1 MPIVPRL
8 CTHPDNASPYAHAA
22 RFIVD
27 GPAARLR
34 WRLACLRLAPY
45 LAFLTETLPHF
56 ADCILLE
63 IHATMFGAPEELSIT
78 YMYCSRDSKHFG

>member
-8 CTHPDNASPYAHAA
+8 CTHPGNADPYAHAA

-34 WRLACLRLAPY
+34 WRLACFRLAPY
-45 LAFLTETLPHF
+45 LAFRTETRAFCRLY
-56 ADCILLE
+56 
-63 IHATMFGAPEELSIT
+63 APGDT
-78 YMYCSRDSKHFG
+78 R